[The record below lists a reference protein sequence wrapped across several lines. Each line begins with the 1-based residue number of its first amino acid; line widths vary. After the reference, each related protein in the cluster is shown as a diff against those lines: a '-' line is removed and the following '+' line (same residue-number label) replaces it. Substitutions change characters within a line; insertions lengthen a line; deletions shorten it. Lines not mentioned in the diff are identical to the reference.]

1 MNSTTIS
8 ASDIKAKMTASIK
21 QAMVEPTASEL
32 PPAPPVAHDG
42 LRDKRFT
49 VVIPNSQHRFIKRF
63 AVDANSDASTIARA
77 LFAMLEFDQTVAEQV
92 RLRINDQP

>member
-1 MNSTTIS
+1 MSSTTLS

-21 QAMVEPTASEL
+21 QAMVEPPASDF
-32 PPAPPVAHDG
+32 PSASPVAPNG

-63 AVDANSDASTIARA
+63 AVDANSDASTIART
-77 LFAMLEFDQTVAEQV
+77 LFAMLESDKSVAEQV